1 MALDLS
7 AANGHLFENITQA
20 AQFTF
25 NENAL
30 MKNLV
35 TMYDM
40 QGTPGMTAAVPVYP
54 KATAV
59 GAAGADLTD
68 DSALDTMASVDIA
81 AQEFGNMTTLTDIV
95 AESSPLSVAQDVGRV
110 LGEGIAQA
118 MDEVIVD
125 LFNSGAITEVGPGA
139 GGELTIEHLLKAG
152 ATLRNASVP
161 MSGLVAV
168 LHPLAAFNLKKS
180 LLNSGGTIRQDS
192 NDDSAAAIF
201 GGSPELQN
209 QAGRDYFLG
218 TVAGIKIFES
228 ASIDV
233 DGSGDAVSAVFHPGA
248 IGLVMKRDLRIA
260 TQRDESK
267 RATEIVA
274 TSAFGAARLSNAK
287 ICKITSD
294 ATL

>member
-1 MALDLS
+1 MALTLAD
-7 AANGHLFENITQA
+7 ANGHLFENITQA

-30 MKNLV
+30 MRNLV
-35 TMYDM
+35 TQYNMV
-40 QGTPGMTAAVPVYP
+40 GTPGMTASVPVYP

-59 GAAGADLTD
+59 GAITGDLSD
-68 DSALDTMASVDIA
+68 DSALNSMSSVDVA
-81 AQEFGNMTTLTDIV
+81 AQEFGNMTTVLDIN

-110 LGEGIAQA
+110 LGEGVAQS

-161 MSGLVAV
+161 MNGLVAV
-168 LHPLAAFNLKKS
+168 LHPLAAFNLKKA
-180 LLNSGGTIRQDS
+180 LLSSGGTIRQDS
-192 NDDSAAAIF
+192 DDSSAATIF

-233 DGSGDAVSAVFHPGA
+233 DGSGDAVSAVFHPSA

-260 TQRDESK
+260 TQRDESA
-267 RATEIVA
+267 RATEVICTA
-274 TSAFGAARLSNAK
+274 AFGAARLSNAK

>member
-1 MALDLS
+1 MALSLAD
-7 AANGHLFENITQA
+7 AKGHLFEAVTQA

-30 MKNLV
+30 MRNLV
-35 TMYDM
+35 TQYNMV
-40 QGTPGMTAAVPVYP
+40 GTPGMIASVPVYP

-59 GAAGADLTD
+59 GAITGDLSD
-68 DSALDTMASVDIA
+68 DSALNSASSVDVTA
-81 AQEFGNMTTLTDIV
+81 AEFGNMTTVLDIN
-95 AESSPLSVAQDVGRV
+95 AESSPLSIAQDVGRV
-110 LGEGIAQA
+110 LGEGVAQS

-125 LFNSGAITEVGPGA
+125 LFTNASVEAGPGA

-161 MSGLVAV
+161 MNGLVAV
-168 LHPLAAFNLKKS
+168 LHPLAAFNLKKT
-180 LLNSGGTIRQDS
+180 LLQSGGQTRQDS
-192 NDDSAAAIF
+192 NDTAAAAIF
-201 GGSPELQN
+201 AGSPELQN

-233 DGSGDAVSAVFHPGA
+233 DGSGDAISAVFHPSA

-260 TQRDESK
+260 TQRDESA
-267 RATEIVA
+267 RATEVVCTA
-274 TSAFGAARLSNAK
+274 AFGANVLSNTK
-287 ICKITSD
+287 IVKITSD